1 MGLPVLFIVGPTA
14 VGKSALAVHLA
25 LRFGGEI
32 VNADSRQVYRGMDIG
47 TAKPLPDD
55 RARVPHHL
63 IDIVEPD
70 QEFSLARFLELARS
84 AIQDIHGRGGLP
96 IVAGGTGQYV
106 WALLEGWQ
114 VPEVPPDPRLR
125 RDLEEM
131 GRREGPDALYKRLR
145 DVDPEAASRID
156 PRNQRRV
163 IRGLEIYH
171 AAGST
176 APSSRRKR
184 PPPYLPFVIGL
195 TLERNALYDRI
206 DRRVDEM
213 LERGLVPEVKELLR
227 TGYSP
232 DLPCMSSMGYREV
245 ALFLQGEL
253 TLDEAAQRAK
263 YETHRFARRQHTW
276 FRSDDSRIRWLEA
289 APGVD
294 LDAVTLVEDFLRG
307 PAGVVK

>member
-70 QEFSLARFLELARS
+70 QEFSLPRFLELARS

-125 RDLEEM
+125 RDLEEV

-206 DRRVDEM
+206 NRRVDEM

-289 APGVD
+289 ASGVD